1 MKKVAIIGGGISG
14 MYLANIINNQ
24 KEFDYKIF
32 EKKENFNFSEGYG
45 IQLSVNSI
53 KLLNNIGF
61 KKITASD
68 INYPSKVNFFNSENS
83 KKICDIDLTIFNDN
97 LNRYTTLKRSTLLKF
112 LSQNIPQNKIKLK
125 SEINDIIDG
134 DKIEL
139 IFSDNQKENF
149 DYLVFADGIFS
160 KTKSI
165 IFNDFLPP
173 KYNHSI
179 ALRGNFNGEHG
190 KDVSIYMG
198 SNYHY
203 VVYPVDQNNNYN
215 FVAIIKKKL
224 DNKDLSKRD
233 LFFSEDF
240 INSLKSDLKKTS
252 SINFNDLTGLKAF
265 PVYISD
271 SFPNITKKNIFLAG
285 DALFTFPPSFAQ
297 GASQSIETAQDIYE
311 CIFSGLDNLYKQRV
325 QKISSIN
332 LKSKFNNFSF
342 HLSNPIS
349 IFLRNLALRYLSKN
363 KKFLENYLGRIYRN

>member
-1 MKKVAIIGGGISG
+1 M
-14 MYLANIINNQ
+14 
-24 KEFDYKIF
+24 
-32 EKKENFNFSEGYG
+32 
-45 IQLSVNSI
+45 
-53 KLLNNIGF
+53 LNNIGF

-165 IFNDFLPP
+165 IFNDFSPP

>member
-14 MYLANIINNQ
+14 MYLANIINNH

-134 DKIEL
+134 DKLEL

-165 IFNDFLPP
+165 IFNDFSPP

>member
-165 IFNDFLPP
+165 IFNDFSPP